1 MRKRKYLLQRRAER
15 MAETRRRIA
24 HAAVELHASIGPV
37 AATITAI
44 AERAGVQR
52 HTVYSHFP
60 DEHSLFR
67 ACVTHGLS
75 LWPLPDPSRW
85 QELGNPQRRL
95 ATALDELY
103 GYFERTEPMWTNVSR
118 DLPAL
123 PALAK
128 ANAPVFAHWG
138 AMRRALVSGWPA
150 RGRRRRAL
158 NAVVGHFLA
167 FATWRSFARDEGLP
181 RKEVVAVAVAAV
193 RGVLGHAA
201 TIALPTTRG

>member
-1 MRKRKYLLQRRAER
+1 MNKRKYRLQRRAER

-52 HTVYSHFP
+52 HTVYNHFP
-60 DEHSLFR
+60 DEHSLFH
-67 ACVTHGLS
+67 ACVMHGLS

-85 QELGNPQRRL
+85 QVIGNPQRRL

-103 GYFERTEPMWTNVSR
+103 GYFERTELMWTNVSR

-138 AMRRALVSGWPA
+138 AMRRALVSGWLA
-150 RGRRRRAL
+150 RGRRSRAL
-158 NAVVGHFLA
+158 DAVIGHFLA

-181 RKEVVAVAVAAV
+181 RQEVVAVAVAAV
-193 RGVLGHAA
+193 RGVRGRA
-201 TIALPTTRG
+201 TTK

>member
-1 MRKRKYLLQRRAER
+1 MRKRHYRLQRRAER

-24 HAAVELHASIGPV
+24 HAAVELHASIGPM

-67 ACVTHGLS
+67 ACVAHGLS

-85 QELGNPQRRL
+85 AEIGDPQHRL

-103 GYFERTEPMWTNVSR
+103 GYFERTEPVWTNVSR

-138 AMRRALVSGWPA
+138 AMRRELLSGWQA
-150 RGRRRRAL
+150 RGHRSRAL
-158 NAVVGHFLA
+158 DAVIGHFLA
-167 FATWRSFARDEGLP
+167 FATWRSFARDEGLK

-193 RGVLGHAA
+193 RGFLGPA
-201 TIALPTTRG
+201 TDE

>member
-1 MRKRKYLLQRRAER
+1 MRKRHYRLQRRAER

-24 HAAVELHASIGPV
+24 HAAVELHASIGPM

-67 ACVTHGLS
+67 ACVAHGLS

-85 QELGNPQRRL
+85 AEIGDPQHRL

-128 ANAPVFAHWG
+128 ANAPVFAHWD
-138 AMRRALVSGWPA
+138 AMRRALSVGPP
-150 RGRRRRAL
+150 GRRRRSRAL
-158 NAVVGHFLA
+158 VGHFLA
-167 FATWRSFARDEGLP
+167 FTTWRSLARDERLTRP
-181 RKEVVAVAVAAV
+181 EIVAVAVAAI
-193 RGVLGHAA
+193 RHGEARPA
-201 TIALPTTRG
+201 R

>member
-1 MRKRKYLLQRRAER
+1 MSKRKYLLQRRAER

-24 HAAVELHASIGPV
+24 HAAVELHSSIGPV

-44 AERAGVQR
+44 ADRAGVQR

-67 ACVTHGLS
+67 ACVAHGLS

-85 QELGNPQRRL
+85 EESGDPQRRL
-95 ATALDELY
+95 AIALDELY
-103 GYFERTEPMWTNVSR
+103 RYFERTERMWTHVSR

-128 ANAPVFAHWG
+128 ANAPVLAHWG
-138 AMRRALVSGWPA
+138 AMRRALVLGWRA
-150 RGRRRRAL
+150 RGRRSRAL
-158 NAVVGHFLA
+158 NAVIGHFLA

-181 RKEVVAVAVAAV
+181 REAIVAVAVAAV
-193 RGVLGHAA
+193 RGVMGQAGA
-201 TIALPTTRG
+201 